1 MSDTLILSE
10 GLGVRVTQTPE
21 FKAAMRQAWRE
32 LKPPFTTRELLR
44 KAWEIYRRRGGVS
57 EMEEGLD
64 FVVRRRR
71 YPVMEEG
78 LDIRVSQT
86 PEFREAM
93 RQAWRELTPPFST
106 AELMRKAWEV
116 YRRRRGI
123 GLEELEQSPVT
134 YPRAWSRLMKE
145 TWERFKREIGTPVKT
160 RKRKGVSEL
169 ALLEELGRRGLI
181 TRKRSVRRS
190 SLLSDLGLEAVIP
203 RLDITNLMSLSAGV
217 VATIYIPK
225 VLEPIPQVP
234 AFLKTDIG
242 KIVTR
247 LGVGVVGN
255 LVISKLLKRPDLGK
269 QFFIGSIVV
278 TGLGVIDKYV
288 LGGKIGLAEGSSSS
302 VALSYYVPPEE
313 QVVRGELG
321 YYVSPEEQVVTEE
334 F

>member
-44 KAWEIYRRRGGVS
+44 RAWEIYRRRGGVS
-57 EMEEGLD
+57 EMEGGLD

-86 PEFREAM
+86 PEFKAAM

-106 AELMRKAWEV
+106 AELMRKAWEI

-134 YPRAWSRLMKE
+134 HPQVWSRLMKE
-145 TWERFKREIGTPVKT
+145 TWKKFKSEVGTPTKT
-160 RKRKGVSEL
+160 RRKRGVSEL

-181 TRKRSVRRS
+181 TRKRSKRS

-203 RLDITNLMSLSAGV
+203 KLDITNLLSLSAGV

-288 LGGKIGLAEGSSSS
+288 LGGKIGLAEGSSP

-313 QVVRGELG
+313 QVVKGELG